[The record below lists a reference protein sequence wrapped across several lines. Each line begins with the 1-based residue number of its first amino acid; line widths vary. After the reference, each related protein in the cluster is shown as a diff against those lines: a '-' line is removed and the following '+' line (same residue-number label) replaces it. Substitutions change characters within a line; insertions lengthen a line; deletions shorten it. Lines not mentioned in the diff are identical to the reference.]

1 MSEFRNRSDGGMIVP
16 VELLSF
22 AKGKKNK
29 KLFVRSTDCVHY
41 VSIKYINVSFALV
54 FGKAWNRYVK
64 SKGIEV
70 GWHVHF
76 VVSSRLSMLFV
87 AEYNL
92 EGMPTSRLYNFGKYA
107 PVCLTYASSQ
117 SKHIQ
122 ILPKRYFDGFKKKDL
137 CVFDAIGK
145 YEVKLQFIEDAPRG
159 FCGLNWTDFLVSE
172 NVSEGQKM
180 VVCHAGG
187 FRFNVNVFNFN
198 GVAIETFFLVLADG
212 IECF

>member
-1 MSEFRNRSDGGMIVP
+1 MEFISEFRNRSDGGMIVP

-22 AKGKKNK
+22 AKGKKR
-29 KLFVRSTDCVHY
+29 RSC
-41 VSIKYINVSFALV
+41 L
-54 FGKAWNRYVK
+54 AWNRYVK

-107 PVCLTYASSQ
+107 P
-117 SKHIQ
+117 

-137 CVFDAIGK
+137 FDFDAIGK
-145 YEVKLQFIEDAPRG
+145 YEVKVHFIEDAPRG

-180 VVCHAGG
+180 VGCHAGG